1 MRMTKTYL
9 DNAATTFPKPRRVL
23 EEMNFCLKKYCG
35 NPGRS
40 SHDLSLRSSEA
51 IYFAREK
58 IAKMLGVNTP
68 EQIVFTY
75 NATYALNIAIKT
87 IITEKCHVL
96 ISDFEH
102 NSVVRPLE
110 HLRETLGIEY
120 STFNTDGNITLCLK
134 SSMRPD
140 TRGIVCSIASNVIG
154 KTISLKVL
162 SDFARENSLFLI
174 IDASQALGHTEIDLS
189 TSPCDA
195 LCGPGHKA
203 LFGIQGSGFVYFNNK
218 TRSASFIE
226 GGSGTDSASKNMPLL
241 LPEGYE
247 AGTLSTPAIVSLSAG
262 VKFIEEIGIREIRRK
277 LNNLTDLT
285 YDSLSSIDGVKIY
298 KQGCGIISFN
308 LRDESSSKISALLNE
323 EGIYVRGGL
332 HCAPSVHEGL
342 GTTDQGTVRVS
353 FSYLNKIR
361 DVDRLYLAMKKI
373 SANI

>member
-247 AGTLSTPAIVSLSAG
+247 AGTLSTPAIVYLSAG